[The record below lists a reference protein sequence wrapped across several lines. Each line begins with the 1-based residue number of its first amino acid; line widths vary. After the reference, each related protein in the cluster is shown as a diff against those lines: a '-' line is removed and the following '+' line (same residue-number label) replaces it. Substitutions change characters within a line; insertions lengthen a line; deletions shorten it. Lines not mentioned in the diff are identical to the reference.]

1 MTPEDPAYL
10 HHILDAIVSVEDF
23 SRDISSAEELRDR
36 SLERAGIERMLTII
50 GEAAK
55 NVSPQ
60 LREKYPEIP
69 WKEIAGMR
77 DKIVHHYFGV
87 DYEAVF
93 LTVQDDLPL
102 LKQGILKILEEAD
115 HRGDS
120 MKML

>member
-1 MTPEDPAYL
+1 MKPEDPAYL
-10 HHILDAIVSVEDF
+10 HHILDAIASIEDF
-23 SRDISSAEELRDR
+23 SRGISSAAELN
-36 SLERAGIERMLTII
+36 SHPLQRAGIERMLTVI

-60 LREKYPEIP
+60 LRSKYPEIP

-77 DKIVHHYFGV
+77 DRIVHHYFGV

-102 LKQGILKILEEAD
+102 LKQCIRTIFDEEGRKNAVE
-115 HRGDS
+115 
-120 MKML
+120 K

>member
-1 MTPEDPAYL
+1 
-10 HHILDAIVSVEDF
+10 
-23 SRDISSAEELRDR
+23 
-36 SLERAGIERMLTII
+36 
-50 GEAAK
+50 
-55 NVSPQ
+55 
-60 LREKYPEIP
+60 
-69 WKEIAGMR
+69 MR